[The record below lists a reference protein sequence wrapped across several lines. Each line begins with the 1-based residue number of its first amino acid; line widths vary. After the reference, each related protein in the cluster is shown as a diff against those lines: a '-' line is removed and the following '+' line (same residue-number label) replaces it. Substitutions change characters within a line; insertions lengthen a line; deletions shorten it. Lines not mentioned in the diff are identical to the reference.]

1 MIVEELYT
9 RLGFQVDPSGIN
21 KGKRALSDFKK
32 FIGGLALGAGFA
44 ALAKAG
50 VSAAKTMEGI
60 TAQFKVMTGSAER
73 ADAVIKEI
81 AEFAKATPFT
91 KLGLSDAA
99 KTLMAF
105 GLESE
110 KVVPT
115 LKMLGDVAGADQN
128 KLNSLA
134 LVFGQ
139 IQSTG
144 KLMGQDLLQLIN
156 QGFNPLTVISKKT
169 GISVSDLKDAMAQG
183 AISADMVT
191 EAFKAATSEGG
202 LFFGNLEAQSK
213 TLQGR
218 ISTLKDNVE
227 TALQNMAEAFLP
239 IMKAAADAAIA
250 FDWTPVVG
258 KVREVAEAL
267 RSLPLSAVAK
277 AVEWLGVVFVSV
289 ATRDIQRV
297 FLATLEDGLQRASGA
312 LYRLGDSFTGF
323 RDLAVGG
330 AKTIGRAFIAAFG
343 PIGTALLAIEGIKTA
358 YEWFQARQVEK
369 ATEAQKANARTYID
383 QRIRGGATLEQVM
396 EDEVG
401 QQEAR
406 KKRREN
412 LRSVAA
418 QGGEAGRQAS
428 AEIDRLTFTISQSA
442 SLVAALK
449 AVYQERTSMEY
460 RPAVSAASASTPSMA
475 SEAARELDRSFA
487 DIKKAIEDGAK
498 ATKKNTKAV
507 DRNTKA
513 KSEFDM
519 AALARQAFDA
529 NFNIKLKALLLGA

>member
-9 RLGFQVDPSGIN
+9 RLGFQVDPSGIE
-21 KGKRALSDFKK
+21 KGKRALSGFKK

-50 VSAAKTMEGI
+50 VSAAMTMEGI

-128 KLNSLA
+128 RLNSLA

-156 QGFNPLTVISKKT
+156 QGFNPLTVISKRT
-169 GISVSDLKDAMAQG
+169 GISVSKLKDAMAEG

-239 IMKAAADAAIA
+239 IMKAATDAAIA

-297 FLATLEDGLQRASGA
+297 FVTTLEGGLQRASDA
-312 LYRLGDSFTGF
+312 LYRLGDDFTGF

-330 AKTIGRAFIAAFG
+330 AKTIGKAFITAFG

-369 ATEAQKANARTYID
+369 ATEAQKANARAYID
-383 QRIRGGATLEQVM
+383 QRIRGGSTLEQVM

-406 KKRREN
+406 KKRIEN
-412 LRSVAA
+412 LRGVAA

-428 AEIDRLTFTISQSA
+428 AEIDRLTSTISQRA
-442 SLVAALK
+442 SFVAALK

-519 AALARQAFDA
+519 AALSRQAFDA
-529 NFNIKLKALLLGA
+529 NFNIKLKSLLLGV

>member
-9 RLGFQVDPSGIN
+9 RLGFQVDPSGIE
-21 KGKRALSDFKK
+21 KGKRALSGFKK

-50 VSAAKTMEGI
+50 VSAAMTMEGI

-128 KLNSLA
+128 RLNSLA

-156 QGFNPLTVISKKT
+156 QGFNPLTIISKKT
-169 GISVSDLKDAMAQG
+169 GISMSDLKDAMAQG

-202 LFFGNLEAQSK
+202 LFFGNLDAQSK

-218 ISTLKDNVE
+218 LSTLKDNVE

-239 IMKAAADAAIA
+239 LMKAAADAAIA
-250 FDWTPVVG
+250 FDWTPVVD
-258 KVREVAEAL
+258 KVRDVAEAL

-277 AVEWLGVVFVSV
+277 AVEWLGIVFVGV
-289 ATRDIQRV
+289 ATRDIQGV
-297 FLATLEDGLQRASGA
+297 FIATLEGGLQRASDA
-312 LYRLGDSFTGF
+312 MYHLGDNFTGF
-323 RDLAVGG
+323 RNLVVGG
-330 AKTIGRAFIAAFG
+330 AKTIGKAFIAAFG

-369 ATEAQKANARTYID
+369 ATEAQKAQARGYVA
-383 QRIRGGATLEQVM
+383 QREATGATLEQIM
-396 EDEVG
+396 AEEVG

-406 KKRREN
+406 KKRVEA
-412 LRSVAA
+412 LRGVAS

-428 AEIDRLTFTISQSA
+428 AEIDRLTSTISQRA
-442 SLVAALK
+442 SFVAALK

-475 SEAARELDRSFA
+475 SEASRELDRSFA
-487 DIKKAIEDGAK
+487 DIKKAIEDGAR
-498 ATKKNTKAV
+498 ATNKNTKAV

-513 KSEFDM
+513 QGQFDM
-519 AALARQAFDA
+519 ASLSRQAFDA
-529 NFNIKLKALLLGA
+529 NFNIKLKSLLLGA